1 MNDCNYKNKTQQVLR
16 TLSLLLV
23 ISIQFKIFILLHFLY
38 YFSVINDCDLDPFI
52 RNPGSTLSEVVSQQ
66 ARYAVPNIVYHLFLF
81 FYLFQILIY
90 FVGSMQHGLLYLFGY
105 GDSVFL
111 MWLHFVLKLEP
122 RGNSFFI
129 GMNFFVHGW
138 NNTSAKITIFRYPKF
153 SSCILVVVSN
163 LFSSSNQANG

>member
-1 MNDCNYKNKTQQVLR
+1 LWSRPFYSESR
-16 TLSLLLV
+16 
-23 ISIQFKIFILLHFLY
+23 LHPEWSGESASPVCCTKHCL
-38 YFSVINDCDLDPFI
+38 
-52 RNPGSTLSEVVSQQ
+52 VVSQQ